1 MGKCQIIKTSTN
13 PTQIIINQQTGYTIF
28 IKNSV
33 VDDKI
38 NKHVDCIINFRSKYP
53 PNYEID
59 NYDSIVYFK
68 LVRRFNLVMSSFP
81 IEIKLKNKKFDLK
94 SYYIENK
101 SKIYYAPGPEYLVKI
116 IRCGYGHE
124 CEYDIIRVSKVYQS
138 ITVYTHE
145 IGYLD
150 LTSLEEIENPEETW
164 EKYYQFAMDSFNF
177 VNSLFQYYYNKNKTA

>member
-1 MGKCQIIKTSTN
+1 MGKCQIIQTN
-13 PTQIIINQQTGYTIF
+13 TDPTQIIINNQQIGSTIF

-38 NKHVDCIINFRSKYP
+38 NKHVDCIINHRSEYP
-53 PNYEID
+53 PNFEIN
-59 NYDSIVYFK
+59 NYNLIVYFK
-68 LVRRFNLVMSSFP
+68 LVRRFNLVMSSFS

-101 SKIYYAPGPEYLVKI
+101 SKVYYAPGTEYLIKI
-116 IRCGYGHE
+116 IRLEYGHDE

-145 IGYLD
+145 TGYLN

-164 EKYYQFAMDSFNF
+164 KKYYQFAMNSFNF
-177 VNSLFQYYYNKNKTA
+177 VNSLFQYYYNKK

>member
-1 MGKCQIIKTSTN
+1 MGKCQIIKTNIN
-13 PTQIIINQQTGYTIF
+13 PTQQIITNQQTGYTIF

-53 PNYEID
+53 PNYETD
-59 NYDSIVYFK
+59 DYDSIVYFK
-68 LVRRFNLVMSSFP
+68 LVRRFNLVMSSFS

-145 IGYLD
+145 TGYLN

-164 EKYYQFAMDSFNF
+164 EKYYQFAMNSFNF
-177 VNSLFQYYYNKNKTA
+177 VNSLFQYYYNKK

>member
-68 LVRRFNLVMSSFP
+68 LVRRL
-81 IEIKLKNKKFDLK
+81 I
-94 SYYIENK
+94 
-101 SKIYYAPGPEYLVKI
+101 
-116 IRCGYGHE
+116 
-124 CEYDIIRVSKVYQS
+124 
-138 ITVYTHE
+138 
-145 IGYLD
+145 
-150 LTSLEEIENPEETW
+150 
-164 EKYYQFAMDSFNF
+164 
-177 VNSLFQYYYNKNKTA
+177 